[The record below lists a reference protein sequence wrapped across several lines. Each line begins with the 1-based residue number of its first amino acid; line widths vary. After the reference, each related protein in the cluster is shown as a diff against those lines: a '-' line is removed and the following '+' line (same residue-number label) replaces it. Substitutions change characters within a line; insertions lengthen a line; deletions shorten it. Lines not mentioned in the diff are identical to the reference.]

1 MTNPPATAT
10 GWQSSLSGI
19 SVQAQP
25 SRKGRNMPEPQIL
38 APLAALVIAMMSAPS
53 AHADAND
60 DQFISQARALGVTV
74 PAEQLI
80 PAGHAVCDQFDN
92 PGPFFGIAGPI
103 VSLGVAVNQ
112 SLPVAYAAGRA
123 YCLDK
128 LHARGLQ

>member
-1 MTNPPATAT
+1 
-10 GWQSSLSGI
+10 
-19 SVQAQP
+19 
-25 SRKGRNMPEPQIL
+25 MPEPQIL